1 MINLIHEE
9 LEKNEKLEELIEQE
23 KQEILCMLNEQSV
36 KRSTLTDALDKI
48 EIFFKKNNKELSKRT
63 EIILINLK
71 NSLAL
76 SETNIYVLSNLL
88 NDLNDFD
95 SILNKY
101 TNEKVEE
108 IEKYNKRFEEANKI
122 IKNNTLQIEKTLNNI
137 VTFSE
142 LIFEDIVVQVKNVN
156 KSPKSKYS
164 IDKKALKT
172 FDLKQYPE
180 NTLKV
185 SEKENLVYLPFY
197 IDELNDIYMENKEQ
211 YASFKD
217 VLDDKYT
224 VSLDNYKSPAVSRFK
239 EAFKLMRIK
248 ESATILKSLELG
260 LELFFNY
267 NLHPAII
274 TASRNLEELEKYL
287 ELLAQNKTQ
296 YFDGFKIIFD
306 MAPIEVK
313 SDLVI
318 KEKITVT
325 NETVEEILEV
335 ELESKTID
343 IEDIKEEQAKR
354 KFDTDVKVTTFNI
367 EELEEK
373 MDQEPDIEKIII
385 PNETVIRR
393 NEDYNLYSEERKE
406 KNVKKKKCKK
416 EMTIHIVISF

>member
-156 KSPKSKYS
+156 KSQKSKYS

-197 IDELNDIYMENKEQ
+197 IDELNDIYMENKER
-211 YASFKD
+211 YTSFKD

-393 NEDYNLYSEERKE
+393 NEDYNLYSEEERKE
-406 KNVKKKKCKK
+406 KNVKKKK
-416 EMTIHIVISF
+416 M

>member
-1 MINLIHEE
+1 MINLTHEE
-9 LEKNEKLEELIEQE
+9 LEKKEKLEELIEQE
-23 KQEILCMLNEQSV
+23 KQEILLMLDVQNL
-36 KRSTLTDALDKI
+36 KRSTLKDALDKI
-48 EIFFKKNNKELSKRT
+48 EKFFKKNNNELSERT

-101 TNEKVEE
+101 TNEKVKEV
-108 IEKYNKRFEEANKI
+108 EKYNKRFEEADKI
-122 IKNNTLQIEKTLNNI
+122 ITNNTVQIEKTLNNI
-137 VTFSE
+137 ATFSE
-142 LIFEDIVVQVKNVN
+142 LIFEDIVVPVRKVN
-156 KSPKSKYS
+156 ESKKSKYA
-164 IDKKALKT
+164 IDKKELKV
-172 FDLKQYPE
+172 FDLKKYPE

-197 IDELNDIYMENKEQ
+197 IDELNDIYMENKER
-211 YASFKD
+211 YTGFKA

-224 VSLDNYKSPAVSRFK
+224 VSLDNYKNPAISRFK

-248 ESATILKSLELG
+248 ENATVLKSLELG

-274 TASRNLEELEKYL
+274 TASRSLEELRKYL
-287 ELLAQNKTQ
+287 NLLEESKTQ
-296 YFDGFKIIFD
+296 HFDGFRIIFD
-306 MAPIEVK
+306 MAPIEIK
-313 SDLVI
+313 SNLGV
-318 KEKITVT
+318 KEKITVN

-343 IEDIKEEQAKR
+343 IEDIKEEEKAKR
-354 KFDTDVKVTTFNI
+354 KFDTDVKVATLNI

-373 MDQEPDIEKIII
+373 MDPEPDIEKIVI
-385 PNETVIRR
+385 PNEAVIRR
-393 NEDYNLYSEERKE
+393 NEDYNLYSEEERK
-406 KNVKKKKCKK
+406 KLSLKKKKGKK
-416 EMTIHIVISF
+416 EMTT

>member
-1 MINLIHEE
+1 MINLTHEE
-9 LEKNEKLEELIEQE
+9 LEKKEKLEELIEQE
-23 KQEILCMLNEQSV
+23 KQEILLMLDVQNL
-36 KRSTLTDALDKI
+36 KRSTLKDALDKI
-48 EIFFKKNNKELSKRT
+48 EKFFKKNNNELSERT

-101 TNEKVEE
+101 TNEKVKEV
-108 IEKYNKRFEEANKI
+108 EKYNKRFEEADKI
-122 IKNNTLQIEKTLNNI
+122 ITNNTVQIEKTLNNI
-137 VTFSE
+137 ATFSE
-142 LIFEDIVVQVKNVN
+142 LIFEDIVVPVRKVN
-156 KSPKSKYS
+156 ESKKSKYA
-164 IDKKALKT
+164 IDKKELKV
-172 FDLKQYPE
+172 FDLKKYPE

-197 IDELNDIYMENKEQ
+197 IDELNDIYMENKER
-211 YASFKD
+211 YTGFKA

-224 VSLDNYKSPAVSRFK
+224 VSLDNYKNPAISRFK

-248 ESATILKSLELG
+248 ENATVLKSLELG

-274 TASRNLEELEKYL
+274 TASRSLEELRKYL
-287 ELLAQNKTQ
+287 NLLEESKTQ
-296 YFDGFKIIFD
+296 HFDGFRIIFD
-306 MAPIEVK
+306 MAPIEIK
-313 SDLVI
+313 SNLGA
-318 KEKITVT
+318 KEKITVN

-343 IEDIKEEQAKR
+343 IEDIKEEEKAKR
-354 KFDTDVKVTTFNI
+354 KFDTDVKVATLNI

-373 MDQEPDIEKIII
+373 MDPEPDIEKIVI
-385 PNETVIRR
+385 PNEAVIRR
-393 NEDYNLYSEERKE
+393 NEDYNLYSEEERK
-406 KNVKKKKCKK
+406 KLSLKKKKGKK
-416 EMTIHIVISF
+416 EMTT

>member
-1 MINLIHEE
+1 MINLTHEE
-9 LEKNEKLEELIEQE
+9 LEKKEKLEELIEQE
-23 KQEILCMLNEQSV
+23 KQEILLMLDVQNL

-48 EIFFKKNNKELSKRT
+48 EKFFKKNNNELSERT

-108 IEKYNKRFEEANKI
+108 VEKYNKRFEEADKI
-122 IKNNTLQIEKTLNNI
+122 ITNNTVQIEKTLNNI
-137 VTFSE
+137 ATFSE
-142 LIFEDIVVQVKNVN
+142 LIFEDIVVPVRKVN
-156 KSPKSKYS
+156 ESKKSKYA
-164 IDKKALKT
+164 IDKKELKV
-172 FDLKQYPE
+172 FDLKKYPE

-197 IDELNDIYMENKEQ
+197 IDELNDIYMENKER
-211 YASFKD
+211 YTGFKA

-224 VSLDNYKSPAVSRFK
+224 VSLDNYKNPAISRFK

-248 ESATILKSLELG
+248 ENATVLKSLELG

-274 TASRNLEELEKYL
+274 TASRSLEELRKYL
-287 ELLAQNKTQ
+287 NLLEESKTQ
-296 YFDGFKIIFD
+296 HFDGFRIIFD
-306 MAPIEVK
+306 MAPIEIK
-313 SDLVI
+313 SNLGV
-318 KEKITVT
+318 KEKITVN

-343 IEDIKEEQAKR
+343 IEDIKEEEKAKR
-354 KFDTDVKVTTFNI
+354 KFDTDVKVATLNI

-373 MDQEPDIEKIII
+373 MDPEPDIEKIVI
-385 PNETVIRR
+385 PNEAVIRR
-393 NEDYNLYSEERKE
+393 NEDYNLYSEEERK
-406 KNVKKKKCKK
+406 KLSLKKKKGKK
-416 EMTIHIVISF
+416 EMTT

>member
-1 MINLIHEE
+1 MINLTHEE
-9 LEKNEKLEELIEQE
+9 LEKKEKLEELIEQE
-23 KQEILCMLNEQSV
+23 KQEILLMLDVQNL
-36 KRSTLTDALDKI
+36 KRSTLKDALDKI
-48 EIFFKKNNKELSKRT
+48 EKFFKKNNNELSERT

-101 TNEKVEE
+101 TNEKVKEV
-108 IEKYNKRFEEANKI
+108 EKYNKRFEEADKI
-122 IKNNTLQIEKTLNNI
+122 ITNNTVQIEKTLNNI
-137 VTFSE
+137 ATFSE
-142 LIFEDIVVQVKNVN
+142 LIFEDIVVPVRKVN
-156 KSPKSKYS
+156 ESKKSKYA
-164 IDKKALKT
+164 IDKKELKV
-172 FDLKQYPE
+172 FDLKKYPE

-197 IDELNDIYMENKEQ
+197 IDELNDIYMENKER
-211 YASFKD
+211 YTSFKD

-248 ESATILKSLELG
+248 ENATVLKSLELG

-274 TASRNLEELEKYL
+274 TASRSLEELRKYL
-287 ELLAQNKTQ
+287 NLLEESKTQ
-296 YFDGFKIIFD
+296 HFDGFRIIFD
-306 MAPIEVK
+306 MAPIEIK
-313 SDLVI
+313 SNLGV
-318 KEKITVT
+318 KEKITVN

-343 IEDIKEEQAKR
+343 IEDIKEEEKAKR
-354 KFDTDVKVTTFNI
+354 KFDTDVKVATLNI

-373 MDQEPDIEKIII
+373 MDPEPDIEKIVI
-385 PNETVIRR
+385 PNEAVIRR
-393 NEDYNLYSEERKE
+393 NEDYNLYSEEERK
-406 KNVKKKKCKK
+406 KLSLKKKKGKK
-416 EMTIHIVISF
+416 EMTT

>member
-1 MINLIHEE
+1 MINLTHEE
-9 LEKNEKLEELIEQE
+9 LEKKEKLEELIEQE
-23 KQEILCMLNEQSV
+23 KQEILLMLDVQNL
-36 KRSTLTDALDKI
+36 KRSTLKDALDKI
-48 EIFFKKNNKELSKRT
+48 EKFFKKNNNELSERT

-101 TNEKVEE
+101 TNEKVKEV
-108 IEKYNKRFEEANKI
+108 EKYNKRFEEADKI
-122 IKNNTLQIEKTLNNI
+122 ITNNTVQIEKTLNNI
-137 VTFSE
+137 ATFSE
-142 LIFEDIVVQVKNVN
+142 LIFEDIVVPVRKVN
-156 KSPKSKYS
+156 ESKKSKYA
-164 IDKKALKT
+164 IDKKELKV
-172 FDLKQYPE
+172 FDLKKYPE

-197 IDELNDIYMENKEQ
+197 IDELNDIYMENKER
-211 YASFKD
+211 YTGFKA

-224 VSLDNYKSPAVSRFK
+224 VSLDNYKNPAISRFK

-248 ESATILKSLELG
+248 ENATVLKSLELG

-274 TASRNLEELEKYL
+274 TASRSLEELRKYL
-287 ELLAQNKTQ
+287 NLLEESKTQ
-296 YFDGFKIIFD
+296 HFDGFRIIFD
-306 MAPIEVK
+306 MAPIEIK
-313 SDLVI
+313 SNLGA
-318 KEKITVT
+318 KEKITVN

-343 IEDIKEEQAKR
+343 IEDIKEEEKAKR
-354 KFDTDVKVTTFNI
+354 KFDADVKAATLNI

-373 MDQEPDIEKIII
+373 MDPEPDIEKIVI
-385 PNETVIRR
+385 PNEAVIRR
-393 NEDYNLYSEERKE
+393 NEDYNLYSEEERK
-406 KNVKKKKCKK
+406 KLSLKKKKGKK
-416 EMTIHIVISF
+416 EMTT

>member
-1 MINLIHEE
+1 MINLTHEE
-9 LEKNEKLEELIEQE
+9 LEKKEKLEELIEQE
-23 KQEILCMLNEQSV
+23 KQEILLMLDVQNL
-36 KRSTLTDALDKI
+36 KRSTLKDALDKI
-48 EIFFKKNNKELSKRT
+48 EKFFKKNNNELSERT

-101 TNEKVEE
+101 TNEKVKEV
-108 IEKYNKRFEEANKI
+108 EKYNKRFEEADKI
-122 IKNNTLQIEKTLNNI
+122 ITNNTVQIEKTLNNI
-137 VTFSE
+137 ATFSE
-142 LIFEDIVVQVKNVN
+142 LIFEDIVVSVRKVN
-156 KSPKSKYS
+156 ESKKSKYA
-164 IDKKALKT
+164 IDKKELKV
-172 FDLKQYPE
+172 FDLKKYPE

-197 IDELNDIYMENKEQ
+197 IDELNDIYMENKER
-211 YASFKD
+211 YTGFKA

-224 VSLDNYKSPAVSRFK
+224 VSLDNYKNPAISRFK

-248 ESATILKSLELG
+248 ENATVLKSLELG

-274 TASRNLEELEKYL
+274 TASRSLEELRKYL
-287 ELLAQNKTQ
+287 NLLEESKTQ
-296 YFDGFKIIFD
+296 HFDGFRIIFD
-306 MAPIEVK
+306 MAPIEIK
-313 SDLVI
+313 SNLGA
-318 KEKITVT
+318 KEKITVN

-343 IEDIKEEQAKR
+343 IEDIKEEEKAKR
-354 KFDTDVKVTTFNI
+354 KFDTDVKVATLNI

-373 MDQEPDIEKIII
+373 MDPEPDIEKIVI
-385 PNETVIRR
+385 PNEAVIRR
-393 NEDYNLYSEERKE
+393 NEDYNLYSEEERK
-406 KNVKKKKCKK
+406 KLSLKKKKGKK
-416 EMTIHIVISF
+416 EMTT